1 MKLGHLLTVFLM
13 IPLLTFSQVIQ
24 DLEFI
29 GPANEGYIPVFKN
42 NKWGFINSQG
52 EVVVNFRS
60 DLIHN
65 EKTSSKADL
74 GVASQK
80 IPGVYDG
87 RIIIKKV
94 INKIPY
100 YGFIDSSGKT
110 VIEPEFLNVSNFNNG
125 HALALKIEEK
135 FLGRNDL
142 LDITIKSYNYDV
154 VLIDRE
160 GEVKQYLAGPFPVGI
175 SREKLREAPRIE
187 ARWVSEDLIAV
198 KNPQKKWEIYK
209 TKNTTK

>member
-1 MKLGHLLTVFLM
+1 MKLGLWLTVFLM

-29 GPANEGYIPVFKN
+29 GPAHEGHFPVLKN
-42 NKWGFINSQG
+42 NKWGFINSKG
-52 EVVVNFRS
+52 EVAVNFRS

-65 EKTSSKADL
+65 EKTSSKTDV
-74 GVASQK
+74 GVASQQ
-80 IPGVYDG
+80 IPRMHDG

-94 INKIPY
+94 IDEIPY

-125 HALALKIEEK
+125 QALALKIEEK

-160 GEVKQYLAGPFPVGI
+160 GEVKQYLAGPFPVAV
-175 SREKLREAPRIE
+175 SRQKLREAPLIE
-187 ARWVSEDLIAV
+187 ARWVSEELIAV
-198 KNPQKKWEIYK
+198 KNPQKKWEIHK
-209 TKNTTK
+209 I

>member
-1 MKLGHLLTVFLM
+1 MKLGLLVTVFLM
-13 IPLLTFSQVIQ
+13 IPLLAFSQVIQ

-29 GPANEGYIPVFKN
+29 GPANEGYIPVLKN

-52 EVVVNFRS
+52 ELTIDFRN
-60 DLIHN
+60 DLVHN
-65 EKTSSKADL
+65 EKTSAKTDL
-74 GVASQK
+74 GVASQQF
-80 IPGVYDG
+80 PGMYDG

-94 INKIPY
+94 INEIPY

-125 HALALKIEEK
+125 NALALKIEEK

-142 LDITIKSYNYDV
+142 LDITIKSYKYDV

-160 GEVKQYLAGPFPVGI
+160 GEVKQYLAGPFPVAV

-187 ARWVSEDLIAV
+187 ARWMNENLIAV
-198 KNPQKKWEIYK
+198 KNPQNKKWEVYK
-209 TKNTTK
+209 L

>member
-1 MKLGHLLTVFLM
+1 MKLGLLVTTFLI

-29 GPANEGYIPVFKN
+29 GPANEGHIPVLKN

-52 EVVVNFRS
+52 ELTVDFRN
-60 DLIHN
+60 DLVHN
-65 EKTSSKADL
+65 EKTSSKSDL
-74 GVASQK
+74 GVASQQF
-80 IPGVYDG
+80 PGMYDG
-87 RIIIKKV
+87 RITIKK
-94 INKIPY
+94 ITGGIPY

-110 VIEPEFLNVSNFNNG
+110 VIEPEFLNVSNFKNG

-142 LDITIKSYNYDV
+142 LDITIKSYKYDV

-160 GEVKQYLAGPFPVGI
+160 GDVKQYLAGPFPVAV

-187 ARWVSEDLIAV
+187 ARWVNENLIAV
-198 KNPQKKWEIYK
+198 KNPQKKWEIHK
-209 TKNTTK
+209 L

>member
-1 MKLGHLLTVFLM
+1 MKSGFLVTVLFM
-13 IPLLTFSQVIQ
+13 IPLFTFSQIIQ

-29 GPANEGYIPVFKN
+29 GPENEGYIPVLKN

-52 EVVVNFRS
+52 EVAVNFRS

-65 EKTSSKADL
+65 EKTSSKTDV
-74 GVASQK
+74 GVASQQ
-80 IPGVYDG
+80 IPCMRDG

-94 INKIPY
+94 IDEIPY

-175 SREKLREAPRIE
+175 SREKLRVAPSIE

-198 KNPQKKWEIYK
+198 KNPQKKWEIHK
-209 TKNTTK
+209 I

>member
-1 MKLGHLLTVFLM
+1 MKSGLWLTVFLM
-13 IPLLTFSQVIQ
+13 IPMLTFSQVIQ
-24 DLEFI
+24 DLDFI
-29 GPANEGYIPVFKN
+29 GPANEGHIPVLKN
-42 NKWGFINSQG
+42 KKWGFINSQG
-52 EVVVNFRS
+52 EVAVNFRS

-65 EKTSSKADL
+65 EKISSKTDL
-74 GVASQK
+74 GVASQQ
-80 IPGVYDG
+80 IPSMRDG
-87 RIIIKKV
+87 RITIKKV
-94 INKIPY
+94 IDQIPY

-125 HALALKIEEK
+125 YALALKIEEK
-135 FLGRNDL
+135 FLGRNDI
-142 LDITIKSYNYDV
+142 LDIKIKSYNYDV

-198 KNPQKKWEIYK
+198 KNPQNKWGIHK
-209 TKNTTK
+209 I

>member
-1 MKLGHLLTVFLM
+1 MKSGLWLTVFLM

-24 DLEFI
+24 DLDFI
-29 GPANEGYIPVFKN
+29 GPANEGHIPVLKN

-52 EVVVNFRS
+52 EVAVNFRS

-65 EKTSSKADL
+65 TKTSSKTDV
-74 GVASQK
+74 GVASQQ
-80 IPGVYDG
+80 IPCMRDG
-87 RIIIKKV
+87 RIIIRKV
-94 INKIPY
+94 IDQIPY

-125 HALALKIEEK
+125 YALALKIEEK

-175 SREKLREAPRIE
+175 SMKKLREAPRIE

-198 KNPQKKWEIYK
+198 KNPQKKWGIHK
-209 TKNTTK
+209 I

>member
-1 MKLGHLLTVFLM
+1 MKLGHMLTVFLM
-13 IPLLTFSQVIQ
+13 VPLLTFSQVIE

-29 GPANEGYIPVFKN
+29 GPANEGHIPVLKD
-42 NKWGFINSQG
+42 NKWGFINAQG
-52 EVVVNFRS
+52 EVVINFRS
-60 DLIHN
+60 DLIQN
-65 EKTSSKADL
+65 EKASSKTDV
-74 GVASQK
+74 GVASQQ
-80 IPGVYDG
+80 IPSMHDG

-94 INKIPY
+94 IDKIPY

-110 VIEPEFLNVSNFNNG
+110 VIEPEFLNVSNFDNG
-125 HALALKIEEK
+125 LAFALKIEEK

-154 VLIDRE
+154 VLIDKE

-187 ARWVSEDLIAV
+187 ARRVSKDLIAV

-209 TKNTTK
+209 I

>member
-1 MKLGHLLTVFLM
+1 MKSGLWLTVFLM

-24 DLEFI
+24 DLDFI
-29 GPANEGYIPVFKN
+29 GPANEGHIPVLKN

-52 EVVVNFRS
+52 EVAVNFRS

-65 EKTSSKADL
+65 EKISSKTDV
-74 GVASQK
+74 GVDSQQ
-80 IPGVYDG
+80 IPSMRDG

-94 INKIPY
+94 IDQIPY

-125 HALALKIEEK
+125 YALALKIEEK

-198 KNPQKKWEIYK
+198 KNPEKKWGIHK
-209 TKNTTK
+209 I

>member
-1 MKLGHLLTVFLM
+1 MV
-13 IPLLTFSQVIQ
+13 PLLTFSQVIEG
-24 DLEFI
+24 LEFI
-29 GPANEGYIPVFKN
+29 GPANEGHIPVLKN

-52 EVVVNFRS
+52 EVVINFRS
-60 DLIHN
+60 DLIQN
-65 EKTSSKADL
+65 EKTSSKIDV
-74 GVASQK
+74 GVASQQ
-80 IPGVYDG
+80 IPSMHDG

-94 INKIPY
+94 IDKIPY

-110 VIEPEFLNVSNFNNG
+110 VIEPEFLNVSNFDNG
-125 HALALKIEEK
+125 LAFALKIEEK
-135 FLGRNDL
+135 FLGRNEL

-154 VLIDRE
+154 VLIDKE

-187 ARWVSEDLIAV
+187 ARWVSKDLIAV

-209 TKNTTK
+209 I

>member
-13 IPLLTFSQVIQ
+13 VPLLTFSQVIEG
-24 DLEFI
+24 LEFI
-29 GPANEGYIPVFKN
+29 GPANEGHIPVLKN

-52 EVVVNFRS
+52 EVVINFRS
-60 DLIHN
+60 DLIQN
-65 EKTSSKADL
+65 EKTSSKIDV
-74 GVASQK
+74 GVASQQ
-80 IPGVYDG
+80 IPSMHDG

-94 INKIPY
+94 IDKIPY

-110 VIEPEFLNVSNFNNG
+110 VIEPEFLNVSNFDNG
-125 HALALKIEEK
+125 LAFALKIEEK
-135 FLGRNDL
+135 FLGRNEL

-154 VLIDRE
+154 VLIDKE

-187 ARWVSEDLIAV
+187 ARWVSKDLIAV

-209 TKNTTK
+209 I